1 LGNTHESV
9 QITNNQGGVTVE
21 HFIRDPTGR
30 VSRVDENGIENS
42 SGANLGVSGEYV
54 SPIAVA
60 NSVQFGNLRSN

>member
-1 LGNTHESV
+1 M
-9 QITNNQGGVTVE
+9 E